1 MRKPFI
7 IASIVV
13 SIVGLAALGWRT
25 FVATPKP
32 APQPPRQ
39 PVVARPTSPSRKP
52 IPQPPG
58 QPIVA
63 RPTPP
68 KKHLAPE
75 GVYFLVA
82 RVYIPS
88 ASGGTGLSP
97 GTQVTL
103 VSSNGS
109 ISTVTDGDHNFQ
121 IDSSQLTNDLDIAA
135 RVSKTD
141 AVTQNK
147 IAGSIAKSIQEHEK
161 QEQDKIAALDQEE
174 KDRERRHTP
183 APRTPN
189 PLDRGAYIK
198 R

>member
-1 MRKPFI
+1 MRRPFI

-13 SIVGLAALGWRT
+13 FIVALAALGWRT
-25 FVATPKP
+25 FLAAPKP
-32 APQPPRQ
+32 VPQPPRQ
-39 PVVARPTSPSRKP
+39 PIVVRPTPATRKP
-52 IPQPPG
+52 IPQPLA

-82 RVYIPS
+82 RVYIPND
-88 ASGGTGLSP
+88 SGGTGLSP

-103 VSSNGS
+103 VSSSGS
-109 ISTVTDGDHNFQ
+109 ISTVTDGYHNFQ
-121 IDSSQLTNDLDIAA
+121 IDSSQLTSDLDIAA
-135 RVSKTD
+135 RVLKAD
-141 AVTQNK
+141 AASQSK

-174 KDRERRHTP
+174 KERERRHTP
-183 APRTPN
+183 PPRRAN
-189 PLDRGAYIK
+189 PIDRGAYIK
-198 R
+198 Q